1 MKRYE
6 DNSVNPPAIEIAEN
20 TTQMEETSLQMEEL
34 ESRVAPT
41 AAWGS

>member
-1 MKRYE
+1 MKSY
-6 DNSVNPPAIEIAEN
+6 DDYSVNPPAIEIAEN
-20 TTQMEETSLQMEEL
+20 TTPIEETNLQMEEL